1 MPSASPTEK
10 QRCIANF
17 NKYQLSSRP
26 VNQRAILQTNKSRVS
41 RSPGPGV
48 LENWGGWGVLLIRL
62 SFGDLLTLVKF
73 NTVKNVS
80 FSSEY
85 SSVFFPPHCF
95 ITAGHFPTLSWR
107 DQRGCIDI
115 HPSLSFMKGKSF
127 TSGKK
132 RHCFFPIR
140 FVPTPSPPRPPPPPL
155 SADFLLLS

>member
-1 MPSASPTEK
+1 MPFAFHRK
-10 QRCIANF
+10 QHSIKNF
-17 NKYQLSSRP
+17 NKYQLSSYPR
-26 VNQRAILQTNKSRVS
+26 QSAGQTNKSRVS
-41 RSPGPGV
+41 HSPGPGV

-95 ITAGHFPTLSWR
+95 ITAGHFPMLSWR
-107 DQRGCIDI
+107 DQHGCIDI

-140 FVPTPSPPRPPPPPL
+140 FVPPSPHCTHPRPA
-155 SADFLLLS
+155 ADFSLLS

>member
-1 MPSASPTEK
+1 M
-10 QRCIANF
+10 
-17 NKYQLSSRP
+17 
-26 VNQRAILQTNKSRVS
+26 
-41 RSPGPGV
+41 
-48 LENWGGWGVLLIRL
+48 IRL

-140 FVPTPSPPRPPPPPL
+140 FVPPSPRCTHTPTPL
-155 SADFLLLS
+155 PTFYFYRRKGKWMSACACVCVSARVRLKLDT